1 MLLHRVPDTDVS
13 RLKRAYVNEKCAPE
27 ILPFEGDLMRRVT
40 ESVDAQEST
49 VAASRAAAGE
59 GGASSATD
67 DLTAHVHHAELN
79 RIRFLMRAYY
89 RARLRKIETHAVYC
103 LKEPDVAARLS
114 DLERAFASDYANIVE
129 EHFSNVLGQ
138 MPDGYESRVQQLV
151 EEDGAVDMGPAP
163 DANAHVFCRVRED
176 RGDVMLDPDDP
187 ENTMDLERD
196 DILMIRYRLIKKLLE
211 EEAVDLM

>member
-1 MLLHRVPDTDVS
+1 MPDTDVS

-27 ILPFEGDLMRRVT
+27 ILPFEHDLMRRVT

-49 VAASRAAAGE
+49 VAASRAAAGS
-59 GGASSATD
+59 GASSATD
-67 DLTAHVHHAELN
+67 DLTAHVYHAELN

-89 RARLRKIETHAVYC
+89 RARLRKIETHAVHC
-103 LKEPDVAARLS
+103 LKEPDVLERLS
-114 DLERAFASDYANIVE
+114 DLEQRYASDYANIVE
-129 EHFSNVLGQ
+129 EHFSSVLGQ
-138 MPDGYESRVQQLV
+138 MPEGYESMVQQII
-151 EEDGAVDMGPAP
+151 EEDGAFDMVPEP
-163 DANAHVFCRVRED
+163 DADAHVFCRVRED

-211 EEAVDLM
+211 DEAVDLM

>member
-1 MLLHRVPDTDVS
+1 VPDTDVS
-13 RLKRAYVNEKCAPE
+13 RLKRAYFNEKCAPE
-27 ILPFEGDLMRRVT
+27 ILPFEHDLMRRVT
-40 ESVDAQEST
+40 ESVDVQEST
-49 VAASRAAAGE
+49 VAASRAAAGS
-59 GGASSATD
+59 GTSSATD
-67 DLTAHVHHAELN
+67 DLTAHVYHAELN

-89 RARLRKIETHAVYC
+89 RARLRKIETHAVHC
-103 LKEPDVAARLS
+103 LKEPDVLERLS
-114 DLERAFASDYANIVE
+114 DLEQRYASDYANIVE
-129 EHFSNVLGQ
+129 EHFSSVLGQ
-138 MPDGYESRVQQLV
+138 MPEGYESMVQQII
-151 EEDGAVDMGPAP
+151 EEDGAFDMVPEP

>member
-1 MLLHRVPDTDVS
+1 MPDTDVS

-89 RARLRKIETHAVYC
+89 RARGVPKLEHHS
-103 LKEPDVAARLS
+103 ARGL
-114 DLERAFASDYANIVE
+114 
-129 EHFSNVLGQ
+129 
-138 MPDGYESRVQQLV
+138 P
-151 EEDGAVDMGPAP
+151 
-163 DANAHVFCRVRED
+163 VFVGRTTIALAR
-176 RGDVMLDPDDP
+176 R
-187 ENTMDLERD
+187 T
-196 DILMIRYRLIKKLLE
+196 
-211 EEAVDLM
+211 

>member
-1 MLLHRVPDTDVS
+1 VPDTDVS

-27 ILPFEGDLMRRVT
+27 ILPFEHDLMRRVT

-49 VAASRAAAGE
+49 VAASRAAAGS
-59 GGASSATD
+59 GASSATD
-67 DLTAHVHHAELN
+67 DLTAHVYHAELN

-89 RARLRKIETHAVYC
+89 RARLRKIETHAVHC
-103 LKEPDVAARLS
+103 LKEPDVLERLS
-114 DLERAFASDYANIVE
+114 DLEQRYASDYANIVE
-129 EHFSNVLGQ
+129 EHFSSVLGQ
-138 MPDGYESRVQQLV
+138 MPEGYESMVQQIK
-151 EEDGAVDMGPAP
+151 EEDGAFDMVPEP
-163 DANAHVFCRVRED
+163 DADAHVFCRVRED

-211 EEAVDLM
+211 DEAVDLM

>member
-1 MLLHRVPDTDVS
+1 M
-13 RLKRAYVNEKCAPE
+13 KRAYVNEKCAPE
-27 ILPFEGDLMRRVT
+27 ILPFELDLMRRVT
-40 ESVDAQEST
+40 ESVETQEST
-49 VAASRAAAGE
+49 VAASRAAAGS
-59 GGASSATD
+59 GASSATD

-138 MPDGYESRVQQLV
+138 MPDGYESMVQQII
-151 EEDGAVDMGPAP
+151 EEDGAFDMVPEPNA
-163 DANAHVFCRVRED
+163 DAHVFCRVRET
-176 RGDVMLDPDDP
+176 RRDVMLDPDDP

-196 DILMIRYRLIKKLLE
+196 DILLIRYRLIKTLME
-211 EEAVDLM
+211 EEVVDLM

>member
-1 MLLHRVPDTDVS
+1 VPDTDVS
-13 RLKRAYVNEKCAPE
+13 RLKRAYFNEKCAPE
-27 ILPFEGDLMRRVT
+27 ILPFEHDLMRRVT
-40 ESVDAQEST
+40 ESVDVQEST
-49 VAASRAAAGE
+49 VAASRAAAGS
-59 GGASSATD
+59 GTSSATD
-67 DLTAHVHHAELN
+67 DLTAHVYHAELN

-89 RARLRKIETHAVYC
+89 RTRLRKIETYAVHC
-103 LKEPDVAARLS
+103 LKEPDVLERLS
-114 DLERAFASDYANIVE
+114 DLEQRYASDYANIVE
-129 EHFSNVLGQ
+129 EHFSSVLGQ
-138 MPDGYESRVQQLV
+138 MPEGYESMVQQII
-151 EEDGAVDMGPAP
+151 EEDGAFDMVPEP

>member
-1 MLLHRVPDTDVS
+1 
-13 RLKRAYVNEKCAPE
+13 
-27 ILPFEGDLMRRVT
+27 
-40 ESVDAQEST
+40 
-49 VAASRAAAGE
+49 
-59 GGASSATD
+59 
-67 DLTAHVHHAELN
+67 
-79 RIRFLMRAYY
+79 MRAYY

-138 MPDGYESRVQQLV
+138 MPDGYESMVQQIV
-151 EEDGAVDMGPAP
+151 EEDRRVRHGPEP
-163 DANAHVFCRVRED
+163 DANAHVFCSVRD